1 MANAM
6 PMAIGATF
14 ACPDRQ
20 VIAICGDGGLAML
33 FGELLTIVQYQLP
46 VKLLVAD
53 NRTLGFVKWE
63 MELAGLQPNETD
75 LTNPDFGKV
84 ASAIGLKAETVSD
97 PAELESAM
105 QRWLAADGPALL
117 SVATDPDA
125 ASFSF
130 SEQLM
135 SKAAPGNPLSNFLPL
150 GA

>member
-1 MANAM
+1 
-6 PMAIGATF
+6 
-14 ACPDRQ
+14 
-20 VIAICGDGGLAML
+20 ML

-63 MELAGLQPNETD
+63 MELAGLQANETD

-84 ASAIGLKAETVSD
+84 ASAIGLQAETVSD
-97 PAELESAM
+97 PSELESAM

-117 SVATDPDA
+117 SVVTDPDA

-130 SEQLM
+130 SEELM
-135 SKAAPGNPLSNFLPL
+135 DKAAPGNPLSNFVPL